1 MSATSRCAVCAMQ
14 QRGATRAGN
23 DSRLKQYRPRHP
35 SPESLA
41 LIPLIVARRG
51 SCAVQR
57 RQKACLA
64 AALKN
69 AKGLVRRTQQVLEL
83 ARFYHAPRNVA
94 ATQLRAEWH
103 VHRHATAYRFAP
115 VRKGKAPGILR
126 VPGAESWWPGTESNH
141 RHADFQSAALPT
153 ELPGQRRSES
163 ITKGFRLLKPPLEI
177 FCGADWALFCEP
189 KSATALLPFVLAE
202 IDAELLQLA
211 VQVGAFEPRLFG
223 HARHAAV
230 LAREVILE
238 VRALERVTRV
248 AQRNVE

>member
-41 LIPLIVARRG
+41 LIPLIVGRRG

-57 RQKACLA
+57 RQKASPA

-69 AKGLVRRTQQVLEL
+69 EKGLVRRTRQVLEL
-83 ARFYHAPRNVA
+83 ARFYHATPNAAANSSGRNA
-94 ATQLRAEWH
+94 ARIDTQPQRS
-103 VHRHATAYRFAP
+103 AP

-163 ITKGFRLLKPPLEI
+163 ITKGFRLLKPSSQNFLRSGIGHFYASPSPL
-177 FCGADWALFCEP
+177 APYSPLFLPRSTPSCFSLRYRCVRSSP
-189 KSATALLPFVLAE
+189 VFSATRVMLPFS
-202 IDAELLQLA
+202 
-211 VQVGAFEPRLFG
+211 R
-223 HARHAAV
+223 AR
-230 LAREVILE
+230 
-238 VRALERVTRV
+238 
-248 AQRNVE
+248 